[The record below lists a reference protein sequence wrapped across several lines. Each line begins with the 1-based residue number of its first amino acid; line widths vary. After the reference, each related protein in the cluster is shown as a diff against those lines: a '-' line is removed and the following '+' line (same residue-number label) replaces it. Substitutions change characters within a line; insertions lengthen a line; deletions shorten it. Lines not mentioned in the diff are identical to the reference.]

1 VQREIHYVL
10 YGLPHFC
17 VGFCGFKVVAELVRR
32 RWVFTQ
38 KLRLALL
45 TVEAFLPLNACV
57 MGEAQQ
63 INCEK
68 RFTVSVL
75 WRNFMAS
82 LVVVRDIMSKDV
94 QVVRPDTTAQEVV
107 ATLSKFDIGSV
118 LVVQGERPVGIITL
132 RDILSKV
139 VVQCLAPKA
148 LTARQIMSSPLVT
161 ISESATVE
169 EAARLMSQKKVKTLP
184 VMDDDKLVGVLTFTD
199 IVFEVPN
206 MLSVL
211 ESLCRTPQ

>member
-1 VQREIHYVL
+1 
-10 YGLPHFC
+10 
-17 VGFCGFKVVAELVRR
+17 
-32 RWVFTQ
+32 
-38 KLRLALL
+38 
-45 TVEAFLPLNACV
+45 
-57 MGEAQQ
+57 
-63 INCEK
+63 
-68 RFTVSVL
+68 
-75 WRNFMAS
+75 MAS

-118 LVVQGERPVGIITL
+118 LVVQGGRPVGIITL

-184 VMDDDKLVGVLTFTD
+184 VMEKDKLVGVLTYTD
-199 IVFEVPN
+199 IVFEVPT
-206 MLSVL
+206 MLSML
-211 ESLCRTPQ
+211 KSLCRPPQ